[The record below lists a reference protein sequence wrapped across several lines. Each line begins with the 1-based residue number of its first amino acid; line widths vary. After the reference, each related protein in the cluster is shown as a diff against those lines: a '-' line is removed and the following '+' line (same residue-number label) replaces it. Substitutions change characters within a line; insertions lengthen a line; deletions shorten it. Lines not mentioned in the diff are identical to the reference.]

1 MEATEEAITHFF
13 NSKMAE
19 MNLLSATGLGDDL
32 QGLGLK
38 GDQPVI
44 SVHLNYEKN
53 YAFVEVS
60 VSCNRRR
67 ERTEEPWKLTVSRDN
82 SSATPKKRATPWVSM
97 ASSSKTTR

>member
-1 MEATEEAITHFF
+1 MDATEEAITHFF

-19 MNLLSATGLGDDL
+19 MNLLSDKGLGEDL

-53 YAFVEVS
+53 YAFVEV
-60 VSCNRRR
+60 N
-67 ERTEEPWKLTVSRDN
+67 T
-82 SSATPKKRATPWVSM
+82 A
-97 ASSSKTTR
+97 